1 MSCDHNCKCVAG
13 ASRRNGIGQTI
24 SKVGFYAGV
33 GALAGIA
40 AVSGYRGLRAWQ
52 NVKSMGTTFKS
63 AMDSL
68 SPAQSLFEQGMAATD
83 SQLRLGLLTRAQNLV
98 NEIQLPAAPEAFA
111 YLRQIKSGIETAV
124 SSLTISDSAQRGVV
138 ERAAKA
144 QVSEAVQGFSGA
156 AQRAQAAARK
166 AAESSTAA
174 AVAAGFPAAVMPL
187 LARVAPRYAEA
198 ATRADGRAR
207 ASAAAPQPSAQAASN
222 STKK

>member
-98 NEIQLPAAPEAFA
+98 NEIQLPAAPEASA

-207 ASAAAPQPSAQAASN
+207 ASAAAPQPSAQAAFN